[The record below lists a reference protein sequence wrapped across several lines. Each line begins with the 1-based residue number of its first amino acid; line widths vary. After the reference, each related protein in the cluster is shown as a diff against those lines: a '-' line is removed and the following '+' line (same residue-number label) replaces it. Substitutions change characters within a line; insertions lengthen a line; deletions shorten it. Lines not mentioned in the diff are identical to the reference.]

1 MAHTE
6 VNAGVC
12 GFVTRIEASSED
24 GQTVKFSI
32 QTQCPSLKPIETELT
47 EADGFAECFAKI
59 GDSPIYGLA
68 KKYCN
73 TRAVQSRR
81 PLSNQLRLPAASPFP
96 AMRSSRSRLDSK
108 SVCGRFRQLPERV
121 IVN

>member
-12 GFVTRIEASSED
+12 GFVTRMEASSED
-24 GQTVKFSI
+24 GQTVKLSI

-47 EADGFAECFAKI
+47 EADGFTECFAKL

-68 KKYCN
+68 KKYCKHPGCP
-73 TRAVQSRR
+73 V
-81 PLSNQLRLPAASPFP
+81 PAA
-96 AMRSSRSRLDSK
+96 LIK
-108 SVCGRFRQLPERV
+108 SIEVACGFALPRDAV
-121 IVN
+121 IKIEA